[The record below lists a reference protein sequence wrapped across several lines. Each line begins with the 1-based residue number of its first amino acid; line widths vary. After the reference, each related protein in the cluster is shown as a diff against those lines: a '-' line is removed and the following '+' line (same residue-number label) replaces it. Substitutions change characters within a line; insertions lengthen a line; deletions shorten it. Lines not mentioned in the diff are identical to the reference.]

1 MDQMVQSAGMTRE
14 AYGKML
20 TPSEQMQIAMNQ
32 LKNAGMDLAVSF
44 SPYLKTMSLRVKEL
58 AA

>member
-1 MDQMVQSAGMTRE
+1 MVQSAGMTRE

-44 SPYLKTMSLRVKEL
+44 SPYFKTMSLRVKEL